1 MPLNNSYDEQAVIQ
15 AIASALET
23 FYGTLIEKID
33 GLNIQKVMKRKNP
46 YLYRAKAMQS
56 ATEIV
61 DSVLT
66 AFVSSSEETIFG
78 NCFFEPIAIAASGG
92 NKALAEGIDI
102 MIQKNE
108 TNTISAIAVKSGPSV
123 FNADSKK
130 RQEQNFTAASKL
142 AQQAKARY
150 EAYIGYCYG
159 KKKESGRGKP
169 KMYQELAGKR
179 FWTELTGDED
189 FYIKIIGY
197 MGTMP
202 EKIQLGQILN
212 CANNSESDN
221 VVWVSDTADL
231 VDTYCFMDDNKRPY
245 NISECVEVAKL
256 NTSILSLDGFEV
268 EYMMVPLYKRMIL
281 EAADAYDIC
290 MSVIASPKFGI
301 KSFSQE
307 WDSETKKQLLGSID
321 HELGTKEE
329 PLVIRLFMASS
340 RTFRKKRDTQF
351 NVDNKEIQDY
361 YNMTVFPKFVW
372 VCEISSK
379 ALYENQ
385 QVLGEIIIDATSS
398 PDAKM
403 DSIIIVNYPYAL
415 CRRMPEDFLKASEA
429 CFEEV
434 KEWKP
439 YDIFRG
445 NLTDCQSL

>member
-56 ATEIV
+56 AAEIV

-102 MIQKNE
+102 MIQNKE

-159 KKKESGRGKP
+159 KKKDSGRGKP

-179 FWTELTGDED
+179 FWAELTGDEE

-202 EKIQLGQILN
+202 EQYVADYKESYN
-212 CANNSESDN
+212 KAANR
-221 VVWVSDTADL
+221 L
-231 VDTYCFMDDNKRPY
+231 VLSLIH
-245 NISECVEVAKL
+245 ISE
-256 NTSILSLDGFEV
+256 TTI
-268 EYMMVPLYKRMIL
+268 
-281 EAADAYDIC
+281 
-290 MSVIASPKFGI
+290 
-301 KSFSQE
+301 
-307 WDSETKKQLLGSID
+307 
-321 HELGTKEE
+321 
-329 PLVIRLFMASS
+329 
-340 RTFRKKRDTQF
+340 
-351 NVDNKEIQDY
+351 
-361 YNMTVFPKFVW
+361 
-372 VCEISSK
+372 
-379 ALYENQ
+379 YENEAESRLYIIQ
-385 QVLGEIIIDATSS
+385 AWAEALEIYRSG
-398 PDAKM
+398 
-403 DSIIIVNYPYAL
+403 NYPL
-415 CRRMPEDFLKASEA
+415 TFSPEMEDHVKLLQREFMPEDTQTGMIQAFLDSY
-429 CFEEV
+429 EEDYV
-434 KEWKP
+434 CSTIIYQQVFHQEGIVPKWQSKEIGDLMDNEIIGWTKHGNHRFGGVIGTQRSWKRVQP
-439 YDIFRG
+439 KKDEEGFMKVDE
-445 NLTDCQSL
+445 NMELPFD